1 MPYITALVNSSKNQY
16 ILLGEYTLEYR
27 ALCMAQAETKAK
39 WNLYCDDIYIKY
51 GPLLHL
57 PPQDITHL
65 INRTV
70 IDNRPEIKE
79 YFHLYDLYK

>member
-27 ALCMAQAETKAK
+27 ALCMGQAETKAN
-39 WNLYCDDIYIKY
+39 WNLRRDDIYIKY

-79 YFHLYDLYK
+79 YFNLYDLYK